1 MKVVSKKGSNQKEER
16 LVGVVFLILHY
27 KERLKKEI
35 KNKQKNKNSH
45 DFLISKRKLCK
56 WIW

>member
-35 KNKQKNKNSH
+35 KNKQKKKKKKQS
-45 DFLISKRKLCK
+45 
-56 WIW
+56 